1 MEEEITYNYIKIKR
15 GEIPLCVIRVI
26 KGSIEEMITVDIVT
40 DKGLILE
47 PATEQLYN
55 SLASDGTGVEY
66 FNEEDLSIL
75 QEIDW
80 DEVDIDFDDDD
91 DDDDDV

>member
-26 KGSIEEMITVDIVT
+26 KGSIEEMITVDILT

-47 PATEQLYN
+47 SATEHLYN
-55 SLASDGTGVEY
+55 SLASDGAGVEY

-80 DEVDIDFDDDD
+80 DEVDIDFDDEE
-91 DDDDDV
+91 DDDV

>member
-26 KGSIEEMITVDIVT
+26 KGSIEEMITVDILT

-47 PATEQLYN
+47 PATEHLYN

-80 DEVDIDFDDDD
+80 DEVDIDFDDEE
-91 DDDDDV
+91 DDDV

>member
-1 MEEEITYNYIKIKR
+1 MEEETTYNYIKIKR

-26 KGSIEEMITVDIVT
+26 KGSDEEIITVDILT

-47 PATEQLYN
+47 PATEHLYN
-55 SLASDGTGVEY
+55 SLALDCEGVEY

-75 QEIDW
+75 QEINW
-80 DEVDIDFDDDD
+80 DEVDMDFDDEDED
-91 DDDDDV
+91 EDV

>member
-26 KGSIEEMITVDIVT
+26 KGSIEEMITVDILT

-47 PATEQLYN
+47 PATEHLYN
-55 SLASDGTGVEY
+55 SLALDGTGVEY

-91 DDDDDV
+91 DDDV

>member
-1 MEEEITYNYIKIKR
+1 MEEEIIYNYIKIKR

-26 KGSIEEMITVDIVT
+26 KGSIEEMITVDILT

-47 PATEQLYN
+47 PATEHLYN

-80 DEVDIDFDDDD
+80 DEVDIDFDDEE
-91 DDDDDV
+91 DDDV

>member
-1 MEEEITYNYIKIKR
+1 
-15 GEIPLCVIRVI
+15 
-26 KGSIEEMITVDIVT
+26 MITVDILT

-47 PATEQLYN
+47 PATEHLYN
-55 SLASDGTGVEY
+55 SLALDGTGVEY

-91 DDDDDV
+91 DDDV